1 MKKKTKYFFVALA
14 LLLCTV
20 LFCACGEKGDNGTK
34 PVFTLDKTSIE
45 LVAGGNS
52 EKLTLT
58 ILNVDETPE
67 WKSSSPE
74 IATVTAS
81 ASPNAATVKGV
92 KEGTAVITVTAGE
105 ERAVCTVTV
114 KPGAYLELKTES
126 LELNVGTSER
136 IEVDTNVTALKYT
149 SNDTSVATVDES
161 GLVSGVAAGS
171 TSVTIS
177 GGNLTVTCMVT
188 VVQPYVVLN
197 ESSLQLTVEKDAN
210 TFLLKAESNGKVE
223 WSSSDESVATVDE
236 NGLVTAVGVGE
247 ATITARYASAEATC
261 TVKVKE
267 EILTLTL
274 SESEKTLAPK
284 ETFQLIASLNPA
296 QTGENAEI
304 EWIVVEGDNIVFV
317 DQEGNVTSIG
327 AYGTAIVRAVSV
339 KDPDAYA
346 DCVIDVPDP
355 YADWLAISDKKSF
368 EAAFKTGNEEKNM
381 YLAGDIDLEGAV
393 YTGNLMGDYRGT
405 FDGRGYEIMNFT
417 ADRLFGGIE
426 KNGLIENLAITC
438 TAESAEHNGLFGLVM
453 AGTIRNCRFDV
464 TFNSAGANRSIFG
477 RNSTGTVSNTIL
489 LARNPKGIG
498 GLVAGCVQGGGT
510 WKEVYVASYGSMGTN
525 GPVSKTEQQLRSAA
539 LYQNWD
545 TEIWN
550 IEDGEIPVHKNGGN
564 IGELKVALDCTEATV
579 HNGDTLSL
587 NAVVTPNKLPA
598 ADKAVRWSS
607 SDPAIAAVD
616 ENGRVTAL
624 KEGKTTIT
632 VTSVKESEKFA
643 VCEITVDAATV
654 ITLQSDENVF
664 LELDAQAEI
673 RVDVSRGGLIWKSS
687 APSVVSVD
695 ENGRITAVG
704 AGSATV
710 TAISSESSGKSVS
723 VSVTVYPAPAVDIEE
738 AERSMEIGEEY
749 TVTAMVNREDEDLQ
763 WTSSNENVAAVDE
776 HGVVTAIAA
785 GSAVIKATSSI
796 DGTVFDTIEI
806 TVQPEVT
813 IEMIREMT
821 IQKDIPTELVVNV
834 NRGAVTFIS
843 DDESVVTVDENG
855 MMTGLKEGS
864 ASITVT
870 SAIDPT
876 KKAECLITVKER
888 AEITVTLDKTSA
900 KLDHGETLLLQVV
913 VNVPGV
919 EWKSSDETVA
929 TVKDGLVTA
938 MNKDGTAVI
947 TVVSTNDPSK
957 KAECTIQVEYVMP
970 VLEITS
976 PEGTNITLEI
986 GQSFD
991 IAYTVSKGAVGI
1003 ASSDPAKLQVV
1014 GNRVVAR
1021 AAGTFIITAASV
1033 ERPEVKAEINVTVN
1047 IAPIVSIVDKE
1058 MLEQGVKL
1066 GEEAQADAE
1075 TNREGTIVWSSSD
1088 ESVATVDEN
1097 GLIKALSL
1105 GKTVITATFTA
1116 DGAEK
1121 AVTDTVTIIVYE
1133 EQTIG
1138 MSIEARSLGL
1148 GSTFRL
1154 DAQAAGGTVV
1164 WTSSNPDVATVDLQG
1179 NVTGKTLGK
1188 TIITATLEG
1197 TDKST
1202 TCLVQVYEKPAG
1214 AIEVSTVSQFLAMNG
1229 TQSYYLV
1236 NDIDLA
1242 GTEYKENTFGGAIL
1256 WKLYGN
1262 GYSVKNLTVNISGTD
1277 VGFINNMDNGSLITD
1292 VNFVNLTIKGN
1303 AIHGGFIRFM
1313 VGNATVSNCF
1323 FDVNMEIRTIRTG
1336 VIGFMDGASKVENCI
1351 FNVNYKDASTLN
1363 PIANENPRAMIGR
1376 KGAGSIVNCFVDTAI
1391 LGAANG
1397 KVYAVSSTGGGQE
1410 LYAQA
1415 FKDDETLKKAA
1426 TYDDSWNQY
1435 WNIAEGAYP
1444 VLKSIF
1450 DKDALAVI
1458 LERGELNVYLS
1469 ETSKLNVTVKPTE
1482 APAEERAV
1490 KWESSDPEI
1499 ATVENGIVTGI
1510 KEGTA
1515 TIRATSLQNEEVFDE
1530 CVVTVLPANEIALD
1544 TPAKTELEI
1553 TETLQLGAAATN
1565 GAKVIWT
1572 SSDPSIAAVSSAG
1585 LVTARAEGSVT
1596 IRAASSLNAE
1606 VYQEITLTVNPE
1618 IVLTVAPENE
1628 QPDHEYEL
1636 DETLKLIATASR
1648 GSGTW
1653 SSSDESVATV
1663 DAEGNVCFLKAGEA
1677 TILFTSDI
1685 LASKSAEYA
1694 LRVMEEVS
1702 LSLEGTI
1709 TELKIGGEKQFG
1721 VQINREGVVWE
1732 SSDEAVA
1739 TVDETGL
1746 VTGVGAGEVTITV
1759 RSTIDESKSASIT
1772 FAVKEIIT
1780 IGITL
1785 SEEQIQLDRDAQIS
1799 LTATVSNSDLGVVW
1813 SSSDETIASVDEN
1826 GNVKTHGKDGEAV
1839 IYATSV
1845 EDGGNGKAVAEC
1857 AVTVKFVPVV
1867 FDNVTEDLTL
1877 ETGDT
1882 AELTATVNKGGYVW
1896 AVVQGEDVVSVDENG
1911 NLVALKAGNAV
1922 ISVTSDIVYNDV
1934 TVATATVNIL
1944 VEERLTVT
1952 ITLAPETSLKMG
1964 DSFTYEAEWT
1974 RGEGV
1979 VWSSSDP
1986 SVAEIDA
1993 VTGAVTPVGFGTTVI
2008 KAASA
2013 TAGYEDRFDTH
2024 KLTVAPDVV
2033 LNLNVARRSLHVNGN
2048 GSSWS
2053 LQATLSPMPAE
2064 PSASDV
2070 VWESSDPSIVSVTGG
2085 YQNGVY
2091 YGNLKTLKAGTVTIT
2106 ATYEARKEF
2115 FAVCEIESFQPA
2127 AGVTYNGAIDNINT
2141 LKYITNGNWY
2151 LANDLDFEGVEI
2163 TGSYVTGT
2171 MVGSLDGK
2179 GYSIKNIKTG
2189 FRSNEVGFIHMM
2201 DGTANLSNVN
2211 FVNFEIGGEAAF
2223 QFGGLIREV
2232 NGNASVKNCYFEGS
2246 ITARGSANVARIGV
2260 IGSKW
2265 GNGSIENCI
2274 FNVGMGDAALSSDMH
2289 ANPRAMIA
2297 RWFNGTV
2304 AECVVNRDLLNG
2316 AKVYAA
2322 GNGDGASDK
2331 YTAAFKTEAQL
2342 KSVETF
2348 NESWSGWVLTE
2359 NEYPQIRN
2367 AWNTFDA

>member
-67 WKSSSPE
+67 WKSSAPE

-393 YTGNLMGDYRGT
+393 YMGNLMGDYRGT

-664 LELDAQAEI
+664 LELDAQEEI

-738 AERSMEIGEEY
+738 AERSMEIGVEY

-813 IEMIREMT
+813 IETIREMT

-947 TVVSTNDPSK
+947 TVVSTNDPSQ

-1116 DGAEK
+1116 NGAEK

-1138 MSIEARSLGL
+1138 MTIEARSLGL

-1444 VLKSIF
+1444 VLKNIF

-1490 KWESSDPEI
+1490 KWESSDPE
-1499 ATVENGIVTGI
+1499 
-1510 KEGTA
+1510 
-1515 TIRATSLQNEEVFDE
+1515 
-1530 CVVTVLPANEIALD
+1530 
-1544 TPAKTELEI
+1544 
-1553 TETLQLGAAATN
+1553 
-1565 GAKVIWT
+1565 
-1572 SSDPSIAAVSSAG
+1572 
-1585 LVTARAEGSVT
+1585 
-1596 IRAASSLNAE
+1596 
-1606 VYQEITLTVNPE
+1606 
-1618 IVLTVAPENE
+1618 
-1628 QPDHEYEL
+1628 
-1636 DETLKLIATASR
+1636 IATASR

-1721 VQINREGVVWE
+1721 VQINREGIVWE

-1799 LTATVSNSDLGVVW
+1799 LTATVLNSDLGVVW

-1877 ETGDT
+1877 E
-1882 AELTATVNKGGYVW
+1882 
-1896 AVVQGEDVVSVDENG
+1896 
-1911 NLVALKAGNAV
+1911 
-1922 ISVTSDIVYNDV
+1922 
-1934 TVATATVNIL
+1934 
-1944 VEERLTVT
+1944 
-1952 ITLAPETSLKMG
+1952 
-1964 DSFTYEAEWT
+1964 
-1974 RGEGV
+1974 
-1979 VWSSSDP
+1979 
-1986 SVAEIDA
+1986 
-1993 VTGAVTPVGFGTTVI
+1993 TGAVTPVGFGTTVI

-2331 YTAAFKTEAQL
+2331 YTAAFKMEAQL

-2367 AWNTFDA
+2367 AWNIFDA